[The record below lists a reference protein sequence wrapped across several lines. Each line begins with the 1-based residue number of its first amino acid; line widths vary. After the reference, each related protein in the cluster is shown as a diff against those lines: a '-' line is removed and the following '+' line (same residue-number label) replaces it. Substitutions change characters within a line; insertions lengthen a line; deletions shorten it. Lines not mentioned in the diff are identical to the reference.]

1 MTART
6 LKAAKA
12 LCVST
17 ASLGVGYGILAFGGP
32 VVAREFAQQY
42 TARDAIAHVKPPVA
56 RIEPKEALHALET
69 LAITDADSIARAS
82 EVITAGM
89 VHYWPS
95 PGAHDRDL
103 ECRLLEQ
110 PDLWIRL
117 RVLEWTG
124 SDPDE
129 LAMLRRRERA
139 DWRTALTVGVGYC
152 SQQALALTGFL
163 RERGVEARTV
173 GLDGHVVTVAVT
185 PVGEW
190 VLDPDYG
197 VVIRHPLAE
206 VARSPDIVRSVYAD
220 AGYSTDKV
228 ERLVEIY
235 AAGKNGEYG
244 GTRIGAPSRRAD
256 QTRHVALWG
265 GLIAAV
271 GAGLLWRRT
280 SVSEQIP
287 RGAPSGEDPA

>member
-1 MTART
+1 
-6 LKAAKA
+6 
-12 LCVST
+12 
-17 ASLGVGYGILAFGGP
+17 
-32 VVAREFAQQY
+32 
-42 TARDAIAHVKPPVA
+42 
-56 RIEPKEALHALET
+56 
-69 LAITDADSIARAS
+69 
-82 EVITAGM
+82 
-89 VHYWPS
+89 
-95 PGAHDRDL
+95 
-103 ECRLLEQ
+103 
-110 PDLWIRL
+110 LWIRL

-129 LAMLRRRERA
+129 LATLRRRERA

-173 GLDGHVVTVAVT
+173 GLDGHVVTVAMT

-197 VVIRHPLAE
+197 VVLRHPLAE
-206 VARSPDIVRSVYAD
+206 VARRPDIVRTVYGD
-220 AGYSTDKV
+220 AGYAVDKV

-271 GAGLLWRRT
+271 GAGFLWRRT
-280 SVSEQIP
+280 SVSQQIP
-287 RGAPSGEDPA
+287 GRAPSGDDPA